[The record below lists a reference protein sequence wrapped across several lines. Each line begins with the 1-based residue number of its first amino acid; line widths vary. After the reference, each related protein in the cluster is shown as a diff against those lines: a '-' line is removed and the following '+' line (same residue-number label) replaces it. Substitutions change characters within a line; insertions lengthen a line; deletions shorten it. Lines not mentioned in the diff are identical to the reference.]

1 MKFFN
6 TSAFCNKITFSFG
19 EFNHFILCQGKTKKK
34 WEKIF
39 YSCKVN
45 EYSQFIQKIRK
56 QYLEIYK
63 ENENVKLRLQKPE
76 SYRNQEELIKH
87 NKQAMKNF
95 PHQYRSKKRKY
106 KQPIDGSSSSSSSS
120 DDPVNYYMPKKKK
133 KKEKKTKYDDD
144 INGSYTEEEKKIW
157 EENESENETNSDH

>member
-1 MKFFN
+1 MSS
-6 TSAFCNKITFSFG
+6 T
-19 EFNHFILCQGKTKKK
+19 ILYYARAKQKKK
-34 WEKIF
+34 WEKFF

-45 EYSQFIQKIRK
+45 EYSQLIQKIRK

-95 PHQYRSKKRKY
+95 PHQYRSKNRKY

-144 INGSYTEEEKKIW
+144 INGSYKEEEKKIW

>member
-1 MKFFN
+1 MVSS
-6 TSAFCNKITFSFG
+6 T
-19 EFNHFILCQGKTKKK
+19 ILYYARAKQKKK

-45 EYSQFIQKIRK
+45 EYSQLIQKIRK

-95 PHQYRSKKRKY
+95 PHQCRSKKRKY
-106 KQPIDGSSSSSSSS
+106 KQPIDGSSRSSRS
-120 DDPVNYYMPKKKK
+120 K
-133 KKEKKTKYDDD
+133 
-144 INGSYTEEEKKIW
+144 
-157 EENESENETNSDH
+157 

>member
-1 MKFFN
+1 MVSS
-6 TSAFCNKITFSFG
+6 T
-19 EFNHFILCQGKTKKK
+19 ILYYARAKQKKR

-45 EYSQFIQKIRK
+45 EYSQLIQKIRK

-95 PHQYRSKKRKY
+95 PHQCRSKKRKY
-106 KQPIDGSSSSSSSS
+106 KQQKDGSSSSSSSS

>member
-1 MKFFN
+1 MVSS
-6 TSAFCNKITFSFG
+6 T
-19 EFNHFILCQGKTKKK
+19 ILYYARAKQKKK

-45 EYSQFIQKIRK
+45 EYSQLIQKIRK

-63 ENENVKLRLQKPE
+63 ENENVKLKLQKPE

-95 PHQYRSKKRKY
+95 PHQCRSKKRKY

>member
-1 MKFFN
+1 MVSS
-6 TSAFCNKITFSFG
+6 T
-19 EFNHFILCQGKTKKK
+19 ILYYARAKQKKR

-45 EYSQFIQKIRK
+45 EYSQLIQKIRK

-63 ENENVKLRLQKPE
+63 ENENVKLKLQKPE

-95 PHQYRSKKRKY
+95 PHQCRSKKRKY
-106 KQPIDGSSSSSSSS
+106 KQQKDGSSSSSSSS